1 MKKEGLLIQ
10 GEALGASLE
19 GMLEAELFLKE
30 NYLFRR
36 NLLNGKVEFLRLDG
50 SKRAE
55 LERSTKL
62 AEGQQAEWKPLTP
75 SALNS
80 IVLQAKRE
88 KVCEGGS
95 PRTDIAEYVNSDE
108 VVAFDPIAD
117 YLEHLP
123 KWDGQNHVA
132 RLFERLPGVDSE
144 LMGIFI
150 AVIGWKIKKTNVNN

>member
-1 MKKEGLLIQ
+1 MIQ

-36 NLLNGKVEFLRLDG
+36 NLLNGKVEF
-50 SKRAE
+50 
-55 LERSTKL
+55 STKP

-95 PRTDIAEYVNSDE
+95 PRTDITEYVNSDE
-108 VVAFDPIAD
+108 VDAFDPIAD

>member
-1 MKKEGLLIQ
+1 MESKKTFTGQTSEVCQEGTLAI
-10 GEALGASLE
+10 
-19 GMLEAELFLKE
+19 ELFLNE
-30 NYLFRR
+30 NYRFRR
-36 NLLNGKVEFLRLDG
+36 NTLNGKVEFLRLDG

-95 PRTDIAEYVNSDE
+95 PRTDITEYVNSDE

>member
-1 MKKEGLLIQ
+1 MKKEELLIQ

-36 NLLNGKVEFLRLDG
+36 NLLNGKVEF
-50 SKRAE
+50 A
-55 LERSTKL
+55 TTP
-62 AEGQQAEWKPLTP
+62 AEGQEAEWKPLTP

-95 PRTDIAEYVNSDE
+95 PRTDITEYVNSDE

-144 LMGIFI
+144 LMSIFI
-150 AVIGWKIKKTNVNN
+150 AVIG